1 LVNEQTV
8 FPRIERRTDFHRRE
22 RLHVTRIGVISAYPD
37 EDWDAQR
44 IWEAAARRG
53 EATLLGPTDFS
64 ARIGPRVT
72 TITASGRESR
82 DFDLFLTPR
91 AVGDQGDA
99 ELQLELYRTLEET
112 GSVLVNSVGAMTT
125 AIDKF
130 KSSWLFARAG
140 LPTPRVRVAQR
151 LDEALA
157 ALAELGDVV
166 VKPVFGS
173 LGLGIERLSSRDSG
187 RLRTLLDESGAL
199 YLQEFVGGVERDVRA
214 FVVGERVEAAVARR
228 PAAGDFRGN
237 LSQGA
242 SAEPIEL
249 PVAAARIAV
258 CASRLVGLDYSGV
271 DLLLTQNGVQ
281 LLEVNGAPSFRG
293 IHRATG
299 RDMAEAIVEH
309 ALERSRKA
317 RAA

>member
-1 LVNEQTV
+1 
-8 FPRIERRTDFHRRE
+8 
-22 RLHVTRIGVISAYPD
+22 VISAYPE

-53 EATLLGPTDFS
+53 EATLLAPTDFG
-64 ARIGPRVT
+64 ARVGPGRVT
-72 TITASGRESR
+72 SITAGGRDSR
-82 DFDLFLTPR
+82 DFNVFLTPR
-91 AVGDQGDA
+91 AVGDAGDA
-99 ELQLELYRTLEET
+99 ELQLELYRTLEES
-112 GSVLVNSVGAMTT
+112 GSLLINSVGAMTT

-151 LDEALA
+151 LDEAQV

-173 LGLGIERLSSRDSG
+173 LGLGIEPLSPG
-187 RLRTLLDESGAL
+187 QGERLRAILDESGAV
-199 YLQEFVGGVERDVRA
+199 YLQELVTGVERDVRA
-214 FVVGERVEAAVARR
+214 FVVGERVEAAIARR
-228 PAAGDFRGN
+228 PRAGELRGN

-242 SAEPIEL
+242 TAEAIVL
-249 PVAAARIAV
+249 DRAACAIAIA
-258 CASRLVGLDYSGV
+258 ASRLIGLDYSGV
-271 DLLLTQNGVQ
+271 DLLLTKTGVQ

-309 ALERSRKA
+309 ALERSHKA